1 VISIIDDDAS
11 CRVAT
16 NGLVRAWGFKAH
28 TFVSA
33 EEFLRSPRLNDT
45 SCLITDI
52 QMPGVDGLE
61 LQGILAARGND
72 MPIIFIT
79 AFPDERVR
87 ARALK
92 AGAVAFLSKP
102 FEGAALIQCID
113 RALKTA
119 PDRG

>member
-1 VISIIDDDAS
+1 
-11 CRVAT
+11 
-16 NGLVRAWGFKAH
+16 
-28 TFVSA
+28 
-33 EEFLRSPRLNDT
+33 
-45 SCLITDI
+45 
-52 QMPGVDGLE
+52 MPGVDGLE